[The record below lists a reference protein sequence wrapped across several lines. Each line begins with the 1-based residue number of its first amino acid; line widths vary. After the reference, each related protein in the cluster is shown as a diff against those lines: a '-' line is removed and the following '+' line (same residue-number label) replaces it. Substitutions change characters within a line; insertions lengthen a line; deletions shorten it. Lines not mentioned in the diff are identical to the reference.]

1 MGHSYPFFSVI
12 IPTYER
18 IQQLT
23 VCLRALAC
31 QNYPRDRFE
40 VLVVDDG
47 SGTSPKAAVNAFLG
61 QLNVR
66 LLAQLH
72 SGPAAARNYGV
83 RHVAFK

>member
-1 MGHSYPFFSVI
+1 MGQSYPFFSVI

-18 IQQLT
+18 AQQLT

-47 SGTSPKAAVNAFLG
+47 SGTSPKAASVHSSVNLT
-61 QLNVR
+61 
-66 LLAQLH
+66 
-72 SGPAAARNYGV
+72 
-83 RHVAFK
+83 